1 MQFHIFQQNPIVIQT
16 QFDTH
21 LSYLGIEINSY
32 KGIYTFDM
40 HFANTH

>member
-1 MQFHIFQQNPIVIQT
+1 MPFHIFQQNPVVIQT

-21 LSYLGIEINSY
+21 LSYLGINSY